1 MENGTTLEES
11 LKEAISSRYLT
22 YAVSTIVNR
31 ALPDA
36 RDGLKPVHRRI
47 LYAMFKLSLLS
58 NSPYRKCAKIVGEVM
73 GNYHPHGDKAIY
85 DALVRLAQ
93 DFSVR
98 YTLIDGQGNFGNIDG
113 DNPAAQRYT
122 EARLDKVGEFLLEGI
137 GEDSV
142 DFKDNYDGSEKE
154 PEVMPA
160 SFPNLLANG
169 ASGIA
174 VGMATNIPP
183 HNISELSD
191 AMLKLI
197 KSPNISDE
205 KLNEIVPG
213 PDFPTGGMVVEDPQT
228 ILDIYKTGKGA
239 IRIRGEWE
247 EEKLD
252 KGAWQIVITSIPYQV
267 QKSKLIEKIADLITL
282 KKLPTLVDVRDEST
296 ENLRIILEPKNR
308 NVDPNAIMEVLFRSS
323 DLQTRFNFNMNV
335 LVDGRTPQLS
345 SLKELLNIFLGHRK
359 EVLIRRTKF
368 RIRQIEDRIELLNGY
383 LLAYLNLDT
392 VIQIIRN
399 EGEPKRVLQERI
411 KINERQAEAIL
422 NLRLRALR
430 RLEEQKIKEEY
441 NALKEEQKVKERLLS
456 SSDIQW
462 SEISS
467 QIINARDSL
476 NKFSAKAD
484 RLTKISGAVPDN
496 SLQAIESM
504 VMEEDV
510 TVLLSHLGWVR
521 MSKGHLSSYGELK
534 YREGDKE
541 KFVIHA
547 KTTQKLLIFCTNGR
561 AYTIEIG
568 NLPSGRGFGEPIRLM
583 ADIPSDEKILS
594 AFVYRSG
601 DKRVVASNV
610 GNGFIV
616 REDDLL
622 AQTRA
627 GKQILNLSGESKART
642 CSKVEGD
649 HIACISENRKLLIFE
664 MKEIPEM
671 GRGKGVRLQKFK
683 DGGLSDIKSFDLRYG
698 LSWLD
703 PASRTR
709 TEVDLSEWVG
719 RRANAGK
726 MAPRGFPKDNIFNL

>member
-399 EGEPKRVLQERI
+399 EDEPKRVLQERI

-683 DGGLSDIKSFDLRYG
+683 DGGLSDIKSFDLRNG

-726 MAPRGFPKDNIFNL
+726 MAPRGFPKDNTFNL

>member
-399 EGEPKRVLQERI
+399 EDEPKRVLQERI

-441 NALKEEQKVKERLLS
+441 NALNEEQKVKERLLR
-456 SSDIQW
+456 SSDVQW
-462 SEISS
+462 SEISN
-467 QIINARDSL
+467 QIITARDSL

-510 TVLLSHLGWVR
+510 TVLLSYLGWVR

-534 YREGDKE
+534 YREGDKQ

>member
-392 VIQIIRN
+392 VIHIIRN
-399 EGEPKRVLQERI
+399 EDEPKRVLQERI

-441 NALKEEQKVKERLLS
+441 NALNEEQKVKERLLS

-467 QIINARDSL
+467 QIITARDSL

-521 MSKGHLSSYGELK
+521 MSKGHLSSYGDLK

-627 GKQILNLSGESKART
+627 GKQILNLSGESKARA

-683 DGGLSDIKSFDLRYG
+683 DGGLSDIKSFDLRFG

>member
-399 EGEPKRVLQERI
+399 EDEPKRVLQERI

-441 NALKEEQKVKERLLS
+441 NALKEEQKVKETLLS

-683 DGGLSDIKSFDLRYG
+683 DGGLSDIKSFDLRNG

-726 MAPRGFPKDNIFNL
+726 MAPRGFPKDNTFNL

>member
-399 EGEPKRVLQERI
+399 EDEPKRVLQERI

-683 DGGLSDIKSFDLRYG
+683 DGGLSDIKSFNLRYG